1 MAEDADWSRFMTATK
16 RRPGFR
22 LKWSP
27 EGEPA
32 VQEQR
37 AKTDMPQPAESG
49 ITGTAAAAWDPA
61 HPVEPKDQFLDS
73 LTAAMRRVA
82 DDARETS
89 LADARAAVAA
99 KIAAM
104 RTTSATRA
112 EELRTRAEQDTT
124 GIGDWSRAE
133 IMRIE
138 AETQRKI
145 EQRRAQLA
153 EQLDEHDRRS
163 ATEIAAL
170 EAQVEQYEGEL
181 ALFFSQLGEIRD
193 PDTFIAAARRMPRL
207 PEANGEP
214 SSDVGPEASE
224 EPMETDHG
232 EQLRSLGIDRDD
244 GTDMNDGE
252 GMPTNGVEPEAEP
265 VATVAASSEATA
277 PAAVADAP
285 APAAVADAPAPAPA
299 EPAPTPAEPAPAP
312 AEPAPTPAS
321 APPATPPAPAEL
333 PLESATTDTNTMVAA
348 VGLGSFGAVT
358 SFKSALEKTDGV
370 TNVRL
375 SLGTGGEFMYSV
387 THRADVDLAALV
399 SAAHPSAS
407 VQRGEDGILHLSAGK
422 RR

>member
-1 MAEDADWSRFMTATK
+1 MTAIQ

-22 LKWSP
+22 LKRGP
-27 EGEPA
+27 KGEPA
-32 VQEQR
+32 VGEQR
-37 AKTDMPQPAESG
+37 AETDMTERAESG
-49 ITGTAAAAWDPA
+49 VSRTAGGWEPA
-61 HPVEPKDQFLDS
+61 RPVEPSDQFLDS

-104 RTTSATRA
+104 RDAAGSRA

-133 IMRIE
+133 IVRIE

-153 EQLDEHDRRS
+153 EQLDEHDRKAAS
-163 ATEIAAL
+163 DIAAL

-181 ALFFSQLGEIRD
+181 ALFFAQLGEIRD

-207 PEANGEP
+207 PQTNGEAAP
-214 SSDVGPEASE
+214 DGGPATDAGTPTDGGTAVADEATGGHE
-224 EPMETDHG
+224 ER
-232 EQLRSLGIDRDD
+232 LRSLGIERNGEPDLPD
-244 GTDMNDGE
+244 GDGA
-252 GMPTNGVEPEAEP
+252 PTNGVEPE
-265 VATVAASSEATA
+265 SEAVASDGPAAVAEMA
-277 PAAVADAP
+277 PAAVKLSAADEPVNAP
-285 APAAVADAPAPAPA
+285 SV
-299 EPAPTPAEPAPAP
+299 
-312 AEPAPTPAS
+312 
-321 APPATPPAPAEL
+321 APPEAV
-333 PLESATTDTNTMVAA
+333 TTDASTQVAA

-358 SFKSALEKTDGV
+358 SFKTALEKAEGV

-375 SLGTGGEFMYSV
+375 SLGSGGEFMYNV
-387 THRADVDLAALV
+387 THRADVDLTALIT
-399 SAAHPSAS
+399 AAHPGAS
-407 VQRGEDGILHLSAGK
+407 IQRGDDGVLHLSAGK

>member
-1 MAEDADWSRFMTATK
+1 MADDAGWRRFMTATQ
-16 RRPGFR
+16 RRHGFR

-32 VQEQR
+32 EEEQR
-37 AKTDMPQPAESG
+37 AETDMTERAESG
-49 ITGTAAAAWDPA
+49 LSGTVAGWEPA
-61 HPVEPKDQFLDS
+61 RPVEPTDQFLDS

-89 LADARAAVAA
+89 LADARAAVAG

-104 RTTSATRA
+104 RVAAGVRA

-133 IMRIE
+133 IVRIE

-153 EQLDEHDRRS
+153 EQLDDHDRRAS
-163 ATEIAAL
+163 SDIAAL
-170 EAQVEQYEGEL
+170 EAQVQQYEGEL

-207 PEANGEP
+207 PQTNGEAAP
-214 SSDVGPEASE
+214 DGEA
-224 EPMETDHG
+224 PTDAGTPTAGGTAATDAATAGHE
-232 EQLRSLGIDRDD
+232 EQLRSLGIDRDHEPDLAEGD
-244 GTDMNDGE
+244 GG
-252 GMPTNGVEPEAEP
+252 PTNGIEPESEAVASDGPAPVAQVAPVADEP
-265 VATVAASSEATA
+265 VTA
-277 PAAVADAP
+277 PSAAP
-285 APAAVADAPAPAPA
+285 FEAV
-299 EPAPTPAEPAPAP
+299 
-312 AEPAPTPAS
+312 
-321 APPATPPAPAEL
+321 
-333 PLESATTDTNTMVAA
+333 TTDASTLVAA

-358 SFKSALEKTDGV
+358 SFKTALEKAEGV

-375 SLGTGGEFMYSV
+375 SLGSGGEFMYNV
-387 THRADVDLAALV
+387 THRADVDLTALIT
-399 SAAHPSAS
+399 AAHPGAS
-407 VQRGEDGILHLSAGK
+407 VQRGDDGVLHLSAGK